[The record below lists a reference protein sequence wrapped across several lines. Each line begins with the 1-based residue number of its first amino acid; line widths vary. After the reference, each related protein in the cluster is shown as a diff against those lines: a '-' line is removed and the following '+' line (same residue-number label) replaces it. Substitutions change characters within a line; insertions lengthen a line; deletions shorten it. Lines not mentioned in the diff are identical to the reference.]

1 MVLSMHEFYS
11 DQEMLKYIEQEIINT
26 KSIIKKH
33 IEKAEEKRKKYANL
47 KGKYNEELL
56 KGINIEQRKVGEFKI
71 LINPTVEYELY
82 LHESIVTTLQEKLS
96 ALERAKDIVRLFYTE
111 NIKNVTMIMK
121 DGKPIGF
128 MIYKASTN

>member
-56 KGINIEQRKVGEFKI
+56 KGIKIEQRKVGEFKI

>member
-1 MVLSMHEFYS
+1 MVLSMHEFHS

-33 IEKAEEKRKKYANL
+33 MEKAEEQRKKHANL

-56 KGINIEQRKVGEFKI
+56 KGINIEQRKVAGFKI

-82 LHESIVTTLQEKLS
+82 LHESIVTTLQEKLRV
-96 ALERAKDIVRLFYTE
+96 LERVKDIVRLLYTE
-111 NIKNVTMIMK
+111 NIKNVTMIME

-128 MIYKASTN
+128 MIYRT

>member
-26 KSIIKKH
+26 KNIIKKH
-33 IEKAEEKRKKYANL
+33 IEKAEEQRKRYANL

-56 KGINIEQRKVGEFKI
+56 KGINIEQRKVAGFKI

-82 LHESIVTTLQEKLS
+82 LHESIVTAHQEKLRV
-96 ALERAKDIVRLFYTE
+96 LERVKDIVRLLYTE
-111 NIKNVTMIMK
+111 NIKNVTMIME
-121 DGKPIGF
+121 DGKPVGF
-128 MIYKASTN
+128 MIYKA